1 MTKTDDDQAE
11 RLRAAAQEFGK
22 ALGDSLTNLAS
33 NIKTARRKAF
43 ADSLVDEFGP
53 GPWVLDPDGTV
64 KPISTTPSRGKVS
77 EAKAKAAAKK
87 VSPIRG

>member
-1 MTKTDDDQAE
+1 MTKTDDEQAE

-22 ALGDSLTNLAS
+22 ALGESLTNLAV

-53 GPWVLDPDGTV
+53 GPWALYPDGSV
-64 KPISTTPSRGKVS
+64 KPISTSASR
-77 EAKAKAAAKK
+77 AKKAPAAKK